1 MCWAQVKPALK
12 YLTDPKYE
20 HDRPKNTH
28 SSTHD
33 KYFKEQIMSKQQ
45 YNLHTKTDYL
55 NRKMFLDPAGPVT
68 IQRFEEVKY
77 KKIADFEATA
87 RGFFWQP
94 EEISLT
100 KDSNDFKDASD
111 AVKHIFTSN
120 LLRQTALDSLQGR
133 GPSQIFM
140 PVISLP
146 ELEALVYNWTFF
158 ETNIHSKSY
167 SHIIRNI
174 YNVPK
179 DVFNTIHDTK
189 EIVDMASSVGDYYEA
204 LHMVNCRKQMGE
216 TVTEH
221 EHVRAIWM
229 ALHASYALEAFR
241 FMVSF
246 ATSLAMVENRI
257 FIGNGNIISL
267 ILQDELLHK
276 GWTAY
281 LINQVIKEDP
291 RFLVAKEECEQEVYQ
306 LYMDVIREE
315 KAWADYLFNKGPV
328 IGLNANILKDFVD
341 YTAVGALKDIGIK
354 YQGIAPKSTPI
365 PWFNKHTDTSKK
377 QTALQENESTNYV
390 IGVMSEGI
398 DYDALPAL

>member
-1 MCWAQVKPALK
+1 
-12 YLTDPKYE
+12 
-20 HDRPKNTH
+20 
-28 SSTHD
+28 
-33 KYFKEQIMSKQQ
+33 MSKEQ

-77 KKIADFEATA
+77 KKIADFETTA
-87 RGFFWQP
+87 RGFFWVP
-94 EEISLT
+94 EEISLA
-100 KDSNDFKDASD
+100 KDANDFKDASD

-133 GPSQIFM
+133 GPSQIFT

-158 ETNIHSKSY
+158 ETNIHSRSY

-179 DVFNTIHDTK
+179 EIFNTIHDTE
-189 EIVDMASSVGDYYEA
+189 EIVGMASSVGNYYEA
-204 LHMVNCRKQMGE
+204 LHQINCRKEAGE
-216 TVTEH
+216 KINERTH
-221 EHVRAIWM
+221 IKAIWL

-246 ATSLAMVENRI
+246 ATSLAMVENKI

-281 LINQVIKEDP
+281 LINQVIKEDS
-291 RFLVAKEECEQEVYQ
+291 RFTEVKTECEQEVYQ

-315 KAWADYLFNKGPV
+315 KAWADYLFKMGPV

-341 YTAVGALKDIGIK
+341 YTAHDALKQIGIK
-354 YQGIAPKSTPI
+354 YNSPAPKSTPI
-365 PWFNKHTDTSKK
+365 PWFNKHSDTSKK
-377 QTALQENESTNYV
+377 QTALQESESTNYV
-390 IGVMSEGI
+390 IGVMG
-398 DYDALPAL
+398 DTLNYDELPAL

>member
-1 MCWAQVKPALK
+1 
-12 YLTDPKYE
+12 
-20 HDRPKNTH
+20 
-28 SSTHD
+28 
-33 KYFKEQIMSKQQ
+33 MSKQQ
-45 YNLHTKTDYL
+45 YNLKTKTDYL

-68 IQRFEEVKY
+68 VQRFEEVKY
-77 KKIADFEATA
+77 NKLVKYEQEA
-87 RGFFWQP
+87 RGFFWVP

-100 KDSNDFKDASD
+100 KDAQDFKDASD
-111 AVKHIFTSN
+111 TVKHIFTSN

-133 GPSQIFM
+133 GPSQIFT
-140 PVISLP
+140 PVVSIP

-189 EIVDMASSVGDYYEA
+189 EIVEMASSVGNYYEA
-204 LHMVNCRKQMGE
+204 LHVINCRKQLGE
-216 TVTEH
+216 TVTEK
-221 EHVRAIWM
+221 EHIRAIWM

-246 ATSLAMVENRI
+246 ATSLAMVENKI

-281 LINQVIKEDP
+281 LINQVVKEDT
-291 RFLVAKEECEQEVYQ
+291 RFADAKQECEAEVYA

-315 KAWADYLFNKGPV
+315 KDWATYLFKMGPV
-328 IGLNANILKDFVD
+328 IGLNANILRDFVD
-341 YTAVGALKDIGIK
+341 YTAVDALKQIGIK
-354 YQGIAPKSTPI
+354 YQATAPKSTPI

-377 QTALQENESTNYV
+377 QTALQESESTNYV
-390 IGVMSEGI
+390 IGIMGESL
-398 DYDALPAL
+398 DYDELPAI

>member
-1 MCWAQVKPALK
+1 
-12 YLTDPKYE
+12 
-20 HDRPKNTH
+20 
-28 SSTHD
+28 
-33 KYFKEQIMSKQQ
+33 MSKQQ
-45 YNLHTKTDYL
+45 YNLTTKTDYL
-55 NRKMFLDPAGPVT
+55 NRKMFLDPEGPVT

-77 KKIADFEATA
+77 KKIADFETTA
-87 RGFFWQP
+87 RGFFWVP

-100 KDSNDFKDASD
+100 KDANDFKDASD

-133 GPSQIFM
+133 GPSQVFA

-146 ELEALVYNWTFF
+146 EIEALVYNWTFF
-158 ETNIHSKSY
+158 ETNIHSRSY

-179 DVFNTIHDTK
+179 EVFNTIHDTK
-189 EIVDMASSVGDYYEA
+189 EIVEMASSVGNHYDY
-204 LHMVNCRKQMGE
+204 LHRLNCRKELNDNGIA
-216 TVTEH
+216 VSEH
-221 EHVRAIWM
+221 EHIKAIWM

-246 ATSLAMVENRI
+246 ATSLAMVENKI

-276 GWTAY
+276 GWTAF
-281 LINQVIKEDP
+281 LINQVVKEDP
-291 RFLVAKEECEQEVYQ
+291 RFAAVKKECEAEVYA

-315 KAWADYLFNKGPV
+315 KAWADYLFKMGPV
-328 IGLNANILKDFVD
+328 IGLNANILKEFVD
-341 YTAVGALKDIGIK
+341 YTAVNALKEIGIK
-354 YQGIAPKSTPI
+354 YQSPAPKTTPI
-365 PWFNKHTDTSKK
+365 PWFNKHSDTSKK
-377 QTALQENESTNYV
+377 QTALQESESTNYV
-390 IGVMSEGI
+390 IGVMSDSI

>member
-1 MCWAQVKPALK
+1 
-12 YLTDPKYE
+12 
-20 HDRPKNTH
+20 
-28 SSTHD
+28 
-33 KYFKEQIMSKQQ
+33 MSKQQ
-45 YNLHTKTDYL
+45 YDLTTKTDYL

-77 KKIADFEATA
+77 NKIVSYEQTA
-87 RGFFWQP
+87 RGFFWIP
-94 EEISLT
+94 EEVSLT

-133 GPSQIFM
+133 GPAQVFT
-140 PVISLP
+140 PVVGLP
-146 ELEALVYNWTFF
+146 ELEALMYNWSFF
-158 ETNIHSKSY
+158 ETNIHSRSY

-189 EIVDMASSVGDYYEA
+189 EIADMASSVGNYYDR
-204 LHMVNCRKQMGE
+204 LHQINCKKELGQKVN
-216 TVTEH
+216 EH
-221 EHVRAIWM
+221 EHLTAIWL
-229 ALHASYALEAFR
+229 ALHASYALEALR

-276 GWTAY
+276 EWTAY
-281 LINQVIKEDP
+281 IINQVVKEDE
-291 RFLVAKEECEQEVYQ
+291 RFIEIQKECENEVYDMY
-306 LYMDVIREE
+306 LDVIREE
-315 KAWADYLFNKGPV
+315 KEWADYLFKKGPV
-328 IGLNANILKDFVD
+328 IGLNASILKEFVD
-341 YTAVGALKDIGIK
+341 YTAVEALKAVGIK
-354 YQGIAPKSTPI
+354 YQKSAPKITPI
-365 PWFNKHTDTSKK
+365 PWFNKHSDTSKK

-390 IGVMSEGI
+390 IGVMSDAL
-398 DYDALPAL
+398 DYDELPAL

>member
-1 MCWAQVKPALK
+1 
-12 YLTDPKYE
+12 
-20 HDRPKNTH
+20 
-28 SSTHD
+28 
-33 KYFKEQIMSKQQ
+33 MSKEQ
-45 YNLHTKTDYL
+45 YNLNTKTDYL

-77 KKIADFEATA
+77 QKLADFESTA

-100 KDSNDFKDASD
+100 KDAHDFKDASD

-133 GPSQIFM
+133 APSQVFT
-140 PVISLP
+140 PVVSLP
-146 ELEALVYNWTFF
+146 ELEALVYNWSFF

-179 DVFNTIHDTK
+179 AVFNTIHDTQQ
-189 EIVDMASSVGDYYEA
+189 IIDMASSVGNYYEA
-204 LHMVNCRKQMGE
+204 LHDINCRKQLGE
-216 TVTEH
+216 VIVEK
-221 EHVRAIWM
+221 EHVKAIWL

-246 ATSLAMVENRI
+246 ATSLAMVENKL
-257 FIGNGNIISL
+257 FMGNGNIISL

-281 LINQVIKEDP
+281 LINQVVKEDS
-291 RFLVAKEECEQEVYQ
+291 RFAEAKVECEAEVYA

-315 KAWADYLFNKGPV
+315 KGWADYLFNKGPV
-328 IGLNANILKDFVD
+328 IGLNAGILKDFVD
-341 YTAVGALKDIGIK
+341 FTAVGALKDIGIK
-354 YQGIAPKSTPI
+354 YMASAPKSTPI
-365 PWFNKHTDTSKK
+365 PWFTKHTDTSKK
-377 QTALQENESTNYV
+377 QTALQESESTSYV
-390 IGVMSEGI
+390 IGVMSENI
-398 DYDALPAL
+398 DYDELPVL

>member
-1 MCWAQVKPALK
+1 
-12 YLTDPKYE
+12 
-20 HDRPKNTH
+20 
-28 SSTHD
+28 
-33 KYFKEQIMSKQQ
+33 MSKEQ
-45 YNLHTKTDYL
+45 YNLNTKTDYL
-55 NRKMFLDPAGPVT
+55 NRKMFLDPEGPVT

-77 KKIADFEATA
+77 NKIANFETTA
-87 RGFFWQP
+87 RGFFWVP
-94 EEISLT
+94 EEVSLT
-100 KDSNDFKDASD
+100 KDSQDFKEASD

-133 GPSQIFM
+133 GPAQVFT
-140 PVISLP
+140 PCVSLP
-146 ELEALVYNWTFF
+146 EVEALMYNWSFF
-158 ETNIHSKSY
+158 ETNIHSRSY

-189 EIVDMASSVGDYYEA
+189 EIVDMASSVGNYYDK
-204 LHMVNCRKQMGE
+204 LHVINCRKEVGE
-216 TVTEH
+216 AVTEH
-221 EHVRAIWM
+221 EHIKAIWM
-229 ALHASYALEAFR
+229 ALNASYALEAFR

-276 GWTAY
+276 GWTAF

-291 RFLVAKEECEQEVYQ
+291 RFAKAKAECEQEVYQ
-306 LYMDVIREE
+306 LYTDVIREE
-315 KAWADYLFNKGPV
+315 KEWADYLFKKGPV
-328 IGLNANILKDFVD
+328 IGLNAGILKDFVD

-354 YQGIAPKSTPI
+354 YQTVAPKSTPI

-398 DYDALPAL
+398 DYDQLPAL

>member
-1 MCWAQVKPALK
+1 
-12 YLTDPKYE
+12 
-20 HDRPKNTH
+20 
-28 SSTHD
+28 
-33 KYFKEQIMSKQQ
+33 MSKAQ
-45 YNLHTKTDYL
+45 YNLNTKTDYL
-55 NRKMFLDPAGPVT
+55 NRKMFLDPEGPVT

-77 KKIADFEATA
+77 KKIADYDATA

-94 EEISLT
+94 EEVSLT
-100 KDSNDFKDASD
+100 KDSNDFKEASE

-133 GPSQIFM
+133 GPTQVFT
-140 PVISLP
+140 PVCSLP
-146 ELEALVYNWTFF
+146 EVEALMYNWGFF

-189 EIVDMASSVGDYYEA
+189 EIVDMASSVGKYYANLHRINCMKEIDGSVNEEA
-204 LHMVNCRKQMGE
+204 HIK
-216 TVTEH
+216 
-221 EHVRAIWM
+221 AIWL
-229 ALHASYALEAFR
+229 ALNASYALEAFR

-246 ATSLAMVENRI
+246 ATSLAMVENKI

-281 LINQVIKEDP
+281 LINQVVKEDP
-291 RFLVAKEECEQEVYQ
+291 RFVKAKQECEQEVYAM
-306 LYMDVIREE
+306 YTDVIREE
-315 KAWADYLFNKGPV
+315 KEWADYLFKMGPV
-328 IGLNANILKDFVD
+328 IGLNANILNDFVD
-341 YTAVGALKDIGIK
+341 YTAVEALKQIGVK
-354 YQGIAPKSTPI
+354 YQHPAPRNTPI
-365 PWFNKHTDTSKK
+365 PWFNKHSDTSKK

-390 IGVMSEGI
+390 IGVMSDAV
-398 DYDALPAL
+398 DYEDLPTL

>member
-1 MCWAQVKPALK
+1 
-12 YLTDPKYE
+12 
-20 HDRPKNTH
+20 
-28 SSTHD
+28 
-33 KYFKEQIMSKQQ
+33 MSIEQ
-45 YNLHTKTDYL
+45 YNLNTKTDYL

-77 KKIADFEATA
+77 KKIADFEETA

-100 KDSNDFKDASD
+100 KDAGDFKDASD

-133 GPSQIFM
+133 APSQVFM
-140 PVISLP
+140 PVVSLP
-146 ELEALVYNWTFF
+146 ELEALIYNWTFF

-179 DVFNTIHDTK
+179 DVFNTIHDTQQ
-189 EIVDMASSVGDYYEA
+189 IIDMASSVGNYYEA
-204 LHMVNCRKQMGE
+204 LHVINCKKQLSE
-216 TVTEH
+216 VIVEKEH
-221 EHVRAIWM
+221 IKAIWM

-257 FIGNGNIISL
+257 FMGNGNIISL

-281 LINQVIKEDP
+281 IINQVVKEDS
-291 RFLVAKEECEQEVYQ
+291 RFAAIKAECEDEVYA

-315 KAWADYLFNKGPV
+315 KGWADYLFKMGPV

-341 YTAVGALKDIGIK
+341 FTAVGALKEIGIK
-354 YQGIAPKSTPI
+354 YQGNAPKTTPI
-365 PWFNKHTDTSKK
+365 PWFNKHVNTSNK
-377 QTALQENESTNYV
+377 QTALQESESTNYV
-390 IGVMSEGI
+390 IGIMSENI
-398 DYDALPAL
+398 DYDALPVL

>member
-1 MCWAQVKPALK
+1 
-12 YLTDPKYE
+12 
-20 HDRPKNTH
+20 
-28 SSTHD
+28 
-33 KYFKEQIMSKQQ
+33 MSQAQ
-45 YNLHTKTDYL
+45 YNLNTKTDYL
-55 NRKMFLDPAGPVT
+55 SRKMFLDPAGPVT

-77 KKIADFEATA
+77 KKIADFETTA
-87 RGFFWQP
+87 RGFFWVP

-100 KDSNDFKDASD
+100 KDANDFKDASE

-133 GPSQIFM
+133 GPSQVFA
-140 PVISLP
+140 PVCSLP
-146 ELEALVYNWTFF
+146 ELEALIYNWTFF
-158 ETNIHSKSY
+158 ETNIHSRSY

-179 DVFNTIHDTK
+179 DVFNTIHDTQ
-189 EIVDMASSVGDYYEA
+189 EIVGMASSVGKHYDY
-204 LHMVNCRKQMGE
+204 LHRLNSRKE
-216 TVTEH
+216 LNPDNVTEE
-221 EHVRAIWM
+221 EHIKAIYM

-246 ATSLAMVENRI
+246 ATSLAMVENKI

-281 LINQVIKEDP
+281 LINQVVKEDP
-291 RFLVAKEECEQEVYQ
+291 RFAAIKQECEAEVYA

-315 KAWADYLFNKGPV
+315 KEWADYLFKMGPV
-328 IGLNANILKDFVD
+328 IGLNANILKEFVD
-341 YTAVGALKDIGIK
+341 YTAADALKQIGIK
-354 YQGIAPKSTPI
+354 YQHPAPKSTPI
-365 PWFNKHTDTSKK
+365 PWFNKHSDTSKK

-398 DYDALPAL
+398 DYDALPSL

>member
-1 MCWAQVKPALK
+1 
-12 YLTDPKYE
+12 
-20 HDRPKNTH
+20 
-28 SSTHD
+28 
-33 KYFKEQIMSKQQ
+33 MSKQQ
-45 YNLHTKTDYL
+45 YNLNTKTDYI
-55 NRKMFLDPAGPVT
+55 NRKMFLDPEGPVT

-77 KKIADFEATA
+77 KKIADFETTA
-87 RGFFWQP
+87 RGFFWVP

-100 KDSNDFKDASD
+100 KDANDFKDASD

-133 GPSQIFM
+133 GPSQVFAPI
-140 PVISLP
+140 ISLP

-158 ETNIHSKSY
+158 ETNIHSRSY

-189 EIVDMASSVGDYYEA
+189 EIVDMASSVGKYYDD
-204 LHMVNCRKQMGE
+204 LHVINCRKEVGHTIPE
-216 TVTEH
+216 E
-221 EHVRAIWM
+221 EHVKAIWM
-229 ALHASYALEAFR
+229 ALNASYALEAFR

-246 ATSLAMVENRI
+246 ATSLAMVENKI

-281 LINQVIKEDP
+281 LINQVVKEDP
-291 RFLVAKEECEQEVYQ
+291 RFAAAKVECEAEVYQ

-315 KAWADYLFNKGPV
+315 KEWADYLFKLGPV

-341 YTAVGALKDIGIK
+341 YTAASALKDIGIK
-354 YQGIAPKSTPI
+354 YNSIAPKSTPI
-365 PWFNKHTDTSKK
+365 PWFNKHSDTSKK
-377 QTALQENESTNYV
+377 QTALQESESTNYV
-390 IGVMSEGI
+390 IGVMSEAV
-398 DYDALPAL
+398 DYDELPMV

>member
-1 MCWAQVKPALK
+1 
-12 YLTDPKYE
+12 
-20 HDRPKNTH
+20 
-28 SSTHD
+28 
-33 KYFKEQIMSKQQ
+33 MSQAQ
-45 YNLHTKTDYL
+45 YNLTTKTDYL

-77 KKIADFEATA
+77 KKIADFDSTA

-94 EEISLT
+94 EEISLS
-100 KDSNDFKDASD
+100 KDANDFKEASD

-133 GPSQIFM
+133 GPTQVFT
-140 PVISLP
+140 PVCSLP
-146 ELEALVYNWTFF
+146 ELEALMYNWGFF

-179 DVFNTIHDTK
+179 DVFNTIHDTQ
-189 EIVDMASSVGDYYEA
+189 EIVGMASSVGNYYDK
-204 LHMVNCRKQMGE
+204 LHVINCKKELGINI
-216 TVTEH
+216 TEK
-221 EHVRAIWM
+221 EHIKAIWM

-246 ATSLAMVENRI
+246 ATSLAMVENKI

-281 LINQVIKEDP
+281 IINQVIKEDP
-291 RFLVAKEECEQEVYQ
+291 RFLAAKAECEAEVYA
-306 LYMDVIREE
+306 LYLDVIREE
-315 KAWADYLFNKGPV
+315 KEWADYLFKMGPV

-341 YTAVGALKDIGIK
+341 YTAVDALKQIGIK
-354 YQGIAPKSTPI
+354 YNQPAPKSTPI
-365 PWFNKHTDTSKK
+365 PWFNKHSDTSKK

-390 IGVMSEGI
+390 LGVMGENL
-398 DYDALPAL
+398 DYDALPAI

>member
-1 MCWAQVKPALK
+1 M
-12 YLTDPKYE
+12 
-20 HDRPKNTH
+20 
-28 SSTHD
+28 
-33 KYFKEQIMSKQQ
+33 
-45 YNLHTKTDYL
+45 
-55 NRKMFLDPAGPVT
+55 GPVT

-77 KKIADFEATA
+77 KKLADFDSTA

-100 KDSNDFKDASD
+100 KDANDFKEASE

-133 GPSQIFM
+133 GPTQVFT
-140 PVISLP
+140 PVCSIP
-146 ELEALVYNWTFF
+146 ELEALMYNWGFF

-179 DVFNTIHDTK
+179 DVFNTIHDTQ
-189 EIVDMASSVGDYYEA
+189 EIVDMASSVGKYYDK
-204 LHMVNCRKQMGE
+204 LHELNCFKEINPKTVNEESHIK
-216 TVTEH
+216 
-221 EHVRAIWM
+221 AIWL
-229 ALHASYALEAFR
+229 ALNASYALEAFR

-246 ATSLAMVENRI
+246 ATSLAMVENKI

-281 LINQVIKEDP
+281 IINQVVKEDE
-291 RFLVAKEECEQEVYQ
+291 RFAKAKQECEGEVYQ

-328 IGLNANILKDFVD
+328 IGLNANVLKDFVD

-354 YQGIAPKSTPI
+354 YQNNAPKSTPI
-365 PWFNKHTDTSKK
+365 PWFNKHSDTSKK

-390 IGVMSEGI
+390 LGVMSESL
-398 DYDALPAL
+398 DYDQLPNL

>member
-1 MCWAQVKPALK
+1 
-12 YLTDPKYE
+12 
-20 HDRPKNTH
+20 
-28 SSTHD
+28 
-33 KYFKEQIMSKQQ
+33 MSQAQ
-45 YNLHTKTDYL
+45 YNLNTKTDYL

-77 KKIADFEATA
+77 KKIADFDTTA

-100 KDSNDFKDASD
+100 KDSSDFKDASD

-133 GPSQIFM
+133 GPTQVFT
-140 PVISLP
+140 PVCSLP
-146 ELEALVYNWTFF
+146 EVEALMYNWGFF

-189 EIVDMASSVGDYYEA
+189 EIVDMASSVGNYYDK
-204 LHMVNCRKQMGE
+204 LHVINCRKELGME
-216 TVTEH
+216 VTEK
-221 EHVRAIWM
+221 EHIKAIWM

-246 ATSLAMVENRI
+246 ATSLAMVENKI

-281 LINQVIKEDP
+281 LINQVIKDDP
-291 RFLVAKEECEQEVYQ
+291 RFLEAKAECEAEVYA

-315 KAWADYLFNKGPV
+315 KDWATYLFKMGPV
-328 IGLNANILKDFVD
+328 IGLNANILRDFVD
-341 YTAVGALKDIGIK
+341 YTAVDALKQIGIK
-354 YQGIAPKSTPI
+354 YNSPAPKSTPI
-365 PWFNKHTDTSKK
+365 PWFNKHSDTSKK

-390 IGVMSEGI
+390 LGVMGENL
-398 DYDALPAL
+398 DYDALPAI